1 MECLSIHIG
10 PSEFG
15 RSAAYERSA
24 AGDLPGRAS
33 ALSELRPR
41 EVDPISMPQLSI
53 GSMIM
58 AKLVRARF
66 SRLLTVPTLT
76 PVSSAISS

>member
-1 MECLSIHIG
+1 MRSI
-10 PSEFG
+10 
-15 RSAAYERSA
+15 
-24 AGDLPGRAS
+24 GDLREEARPGTS
-33 ALSELRPR
+33 PDALLLFRMETTGGG
-41 EVDPISMPQLSI
+41 PIWMPQLSI

-66 SRLLTVPTLT
+66 SRLFTVPTLM